1 MLGLDHLLRSLM
13 PRTSRPVT
21 VTLGDL
27 QQRVK
32 ARVKSGAYASVSEV
46 MRAAVRALER
56 EEAAVNEWLRQRV
69 DDAFADPRPNVP
81 PRDVFKHLR
90 QPHPEPANFP

>member
-1 MLGLDHLLRSLM
+1 M

-27 QQRVK
+27 KERVD

-46 MRAAVRALER
+46 MRAAVRALDR
-56 EEAAVNEWLRQRV
+56 EDAAMTEWLRARV
-69 DDAFADPRPNVP
+69 DQAFADPRPNVP
-81 PRDVFKHLR
+81 ADDVFKRLR
-90 QPHPEPANFP
+90 ENHAGRLKSDRNEEI